1 MSSINT
7 FDNNISGT
15 YYLTTGQWTNAAGQ
29 NTDGINCLLEGTLIL
44 TPEGYKKIERLRIND
59 TILTHDNLETKVI
72 KVVKRRY
79 LNNTDREDDNCLY
92 YIEKDSIKENVPNET
107 LFLSSD
113 HEVLIDEIK
122 YKPREKKLDLFKKA
136 NLYSYITYYHLKTEE
151 ICFFVANGV
160 PAISYQEEVYPI
172 DNLNKKNIAIILCY
186 HDKKDLEIFKLNLPN
201 ILNMLDDNCYSF
213 YIIRQIN
220 KKNINK
226 GYLYNIAVDICHP
239 NVESFIF
246 WNTNMFTKT
255 KIILNTIISGCMVK
269 NNKDNFEKVLFFK
282 KIDFFKVNGFGLDY
296 YNNYHEKNIFERC
309 KKHNLQLQKHDN
321 KWTKLF
327 EENNIITETEDN
339 NNQDYIQNNGYDNIK
354 YKMLK
359 ETKILDFSK
368 DEYLDL
374 VKKYDYKNDIF
385 FENNKFNLN
394 KFLKLIKE
402 LPTIRLFDVIIDF

>member
-1 MSSINT
+1 
-7 FDNNISGT
+7 
-15 YYLTTGQWTNAAGQ
+15 
-29 NTDGINCLLEGTLIL
+29 
-44 TPEGYKKIERLRIND
+44 
-59 TILTHDNLETKVI
+59 
-72 KVVKRRY
+72 
-79 LNNTDREDDNCLY
+79 
-92 YIEKDSIKENVPNET
+92 
-107 LFLSSD
+107 
-113 HEVLIDEIK
+113 
-122 YKPREKKLDLFKKA
+122 
-136 NLYSYITYYHLKTEE
+136 
-151 ICFFVANGV
+151 
-160 PAISYQEEVYPI
+160 
-172 DNLNKKNIAIILCY
+172 
-186 HDKKDLEIFKLNLPN
+186 KDLEIFKLNLPN

-282 KIDFFKVNGFGLDY
+282 KNDFFKVNGFGLDY

-309 KKHNLQLQKHDN
+309 KKHNVQLEKYYN
-321 KWTKLF
+321 EWTTISG
-327 EENNIITETEDN
+327 ENNIITEIEDN
-339 NNQDYIQNNGYDNIK
+339 NNQDYIQNNGINNIK
-354 YKMLK
+354 YKILK

-394 KFLKLIKE
+394 KFLKIIKE
-402 LPTIRLFDVIIDF
+402 LPTINLFDVIIDF